1 MNNNLLATHI
11 IQIVEEYIQQYNK
24 LIHDKFGLS
33 TSELNPLWEKVI
45 KSVDETEQSSI
56 THPPTPSS
64 VSHPPTP
71 SSVSHP
77 PTPSS
82 ITRSSSSVS
91 HPPTPDKTLSNEKE
105 SIGCPYVFTKGAKE
119 GKCCGS
125 KPKGGNTYCSRHKKY
140 EGQVQVSKK
149 VILPSRRSIVSSTT
163 KLTTKKNKQNIVL
176 HKGPDGKHYHRP
188 SGLVFNRDKV
198 VIGTW
203 LKACDNPEGVDEIIP
218 LTDKDIEKAKKHMFA
233 FQKEE
238 TDNVTLATRKVTKFL
253 DPEAAKN
260 LEQSLSNA
268 IAETNAKADDVND
281 ILCELQTKN
290 SDSDSCA
297 ENVSDESEC
306 EYEDEEEELVEED

>member
-1 MNNNLLATHI
+1 M
-11 IQIVEEYIQQYNK
+11 
-24 LIHDKFGLS
+24 
-33 TSELNPLWEKVI
+33 
-45 KSVDETEQSSI
+45 
-56 THPPTPSS
+56 
-64 VSHPPTP
+64 
-71 SSVSHP
+71 
-77 PTPSS
+77 
-82 ITRSSSSVS
+82 
-91 HPPTPDKTLSNEKE
+91 
-105 SIGCPYVFTKGAKE
+105 
-119 GKCCGS
+119 
-125 KPKGGNTYCSRHKKY
+125 NTYRVPYELALKLDLTEGLFDEDLKAIEEDEFIEDVEITFTPINGYIVQAHFKY
-140 EGQVQVSKK
+140 TILKHNYGHIVDYNTSSPYALYMLELEDYNDFEDYNSDDSDDSDVSNK

-297 ENVSDESEC
+297 ENVSDESEY